1 MNELS
6 FRQAPVL
13 VLGACRLTSSLVACL
28 LRAGH
33 PVTLCTPLP
42 ADVEDRLRA
51 HLRATEGPPLA
62 GLDYAHCPR
71 LADLPDPSA
80 YALAIALTPEHA
92 VAKTALLRQ
101 LEATLGDETLLAVN
115 TESIPLDV
123 LQHGCRYPERV
134 LGANWSEPA
143 HTTLFL
149 ELIANDRTR
158 ADLAEAFCQTA
169 RDDWGKD
176 PYVLRGGR
184 GIRGRLLSALLR
196 EAFFLVENGYVS
208 VEGVDRCCRNDAGY
222 YLPFA
227 GNFRYMDLMGTY
239 IYGLVMR
246 DLNPELTKNPQVPAF
261 FEDILRQGGEGMANG
276 RGFYPYRDGER
287 ETWEAQA
294 TRFSYQIAELIRK
307 YPFSYADATRREQPS
322 LVHE

>member
-1 MNELS
+1 MNETH
-6 FRQAPVL
+6 FRQAPIL
-13 VLGACRLTSSLVACL
+13 VLGSCRLTSSLLACL
-28 LRAGH
+28 LQAGH
-33 PVTLCTPLP
+33 RVTLCSPQP
-42 ADVEDRLRA
+42 ADVEDPLRA

-62 GLDYAHCPR
+62 GLDYTHCPR
-71 LADLPDPSA
+71 LPDLPDPSA
-80 YALAIALTPEHA
+80 YALALAITPEHA
-92 VAKTALLRQ
+92 DTKTTLLRQ
-101 LEATLGDETLLAVN
+101 LEATLDTGAVLAVN

-123 LQHGCRYPERV
+123 LQQECLHPERV
-134 LGANWSEPA
+134 LGANWAEPV

-149 ELIANDRTR
+149 ELITNDRTHP
-158 ADLAEAFCQTA
+158 DLAEALCQTA

-176 PYVLRGGR
+176 PYVLREGR
-184 GIRGRLLSALLR
+184 GIRGRLFSALLR

-246 DLNPELTKNPQVPAF
+246 ELNPELTKNPRLPPF
-261 FEDILRQGGEGMANG
+261 FEDLLRRGGEGMANG
-276 RGFYPYRDGER
+276 RGFYQYSPGER

-294 TRFSYQIAELIRK
+294 ARFSYQIADLIRK
-307 YPFSYADATRREQPS
+307 YPFSYADAPRREQPS